1 MIDLRSDTVT
11 RPTQGMLQAMT
22 PADVGDDVFNEDPTV
37 QALQDKVAELFGK
50 EAGLFVPSGTMSNQ
64 LGLKVLTQPGDEIL
78 IDEKGH
84 IFNYET
90 AASATLSGIQI
101 HPLKGKQGKLRPE
114 LITHRVRGLH
124 DWEPRTS
131 VLCIENT
138 TNKGGGTCYTRS
150 ELQALK
156 SCADSYNLKIHLD
169 GARIWNA
176 ITASGVAPSFFGEIA
191 DTISVCFSKGLGAP
205 VGSMLLSSSE
215 YIAEA
220 RRYRKMWGG
229 GMRQVGLLAAAADY
243 AIEQHWPLLKEDHRR
258 ARELA
263 NVINSCSKLSIEPET
278 VETNILIFDLRDMD
292 ASEGVEILERH
303 GVRMVPFGPQT
314 LRATFH
320 FEIGDEELDQVKRVV
335 SELFS

>member
-11 RPTQGMLQAMT
+11 SPTQGMLQAMM
-22 PADVGDDVFNEDPTV
+22 AAEVGDDVFDEDPTV
-37 QALQDKVAELFGK
+37 QVLQDKVAEMFGK

-90 AASATLSGIQI
+90 AASATLSGLQI
-101 HPLKGKQGKLRPE
+101 HALKGKQGKLSPE
-114 LITHRVRGLH
+114 EVKNTVRGRY

-138 TNKGGGTCYTRS
+138 TNKGGGACYTRS
-150 ELQALK
+150 ELNALK
-156 SCADSYNLKIHLD
+156 SFADSHDLKIHLD

-176 ITASGVAPSFFGEIA
+176 VTASGMAPSFFGEVA

-205 VGSMLLSSSE
+205 VGSMLLSSSRR
-215 YIAEA
+215 IAEA

-229 GMRQVGLLAAAADY
+229 GMRQVGILAAAAGY
-243 AIEQHWPLLKEDHRR
+243 AIENHWPLLKEDHRR

-263 NVINSCSKLSIEPET
+263 EVIRGCSKLIIDPDS
-278 VETNILIFDLRDMD
+278 VETNIVIFDLVDMD
-292 ASEGVEILERH
+292 ASEGVEKLEEQ

-314 LRATFH
+314 LRATLH
-320 FEIGDEELDQVKRVV
+320 FEIGDEELDKVKTVV
-335 SELFS
+335 SGLFA